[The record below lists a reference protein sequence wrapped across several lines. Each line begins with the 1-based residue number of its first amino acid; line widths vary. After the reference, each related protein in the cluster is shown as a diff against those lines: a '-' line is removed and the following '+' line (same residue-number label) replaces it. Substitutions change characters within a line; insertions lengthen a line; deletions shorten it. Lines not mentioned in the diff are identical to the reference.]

1 MKNLSFSRQILPVL
15 AIAGIVVAAILIF
28 ANLPDRS
35 MSDPMIEPPR
45 SPDAQSETGTVAGT
59 GVVEPSSEEIE
70 IGAHISGVVD
80 QVYVAPGD
88 LVTQG
93 QPLFRVDT
101 RDIRARVNEAAA
113 RVASLRQ
120 SVASA
125 QTSLRVANE
134 QLALYSGVEDQR
146 AISDQEVIERRG
158 ARDTAR
164 AQLAVTQ
171 AQYREAQAALASART
186 QLERHTV
193 RAPQTATVLQLNIRT
208 GEFAN
213 AGPGMGGSSEPLI
226 VMGVTEPLHVRVSID
241 ENEIERLD
249 IGAPAIVSARGDAAR
264 QVEARY
270 VRTEPLVVPKTSLTN
285 AATELVDVRVLEL
298 LYALPAQG
306 HSMFVGQQVD
316 AFVPAQADEE
326 DDPAANEGD
335 AE

>member
-1 MKNLSFSRQILPVL
+1 MRNLSFSRQILPIL
-15 AIAGIVVAAILIF
+15 AIAGIVVAAILIV
-28 ANLPDRS
+28 ANLPDRT
-35 MSDPMIEPPR
+35 MTEPMIEPPR
-45 SPDAQSETGTVAGT
+45 SPGAQSATGSVAGT

-70 IGAHISGVVD
+70 IGSHVSGVVD
-80 QVYVAPGD
+80 RVYVAAGD

-93 QPLFRVDT
+93 QPLFRIDT
-101 RDIRARVNEAAA
+101 RDIAARVNEARA

-120 SVASA
+120 SIASA
-125 QTSLRVANE
+125 ETALRVANE
-134 QLALYSGVEDQR
+134 QLALYAGVEDQR
-146 AISDQEVIERRG
+146 AISEQEVIERRG
-158 ARDTAR
+158 VRDTAR
-164 AQLAVTQ
+164 AQLAVTR
-171 AQYREAQAALASART
+171 AQYQEAQAALASART

-193 RAPQTATVLQLNIRT
+193 RAPQTATVLQLNVRT

-213 AGPGMGGSSEPLI
+213 AGPGMGGNSEPLI
-226 VMGVTEPLHVRVSID
+226 VMGVTEPLYVRVSID

-298 LYALPAQG
+298 LYALPGEG

-316 AFVPAQADEE
+316 AFVPARGG
-326 DDPAANEGD
+326 DDGE
-335 AE
+335 

>member
-1 MKNLSFSRQILPVL
+1 MRNLSFSRQILPIL
-15 AIAGIVVAAILIF
+15 AIAGIVVAAILIV
-28 ANLPDRS
+28 ANLPDRT
-35 MSDPMIEPPR
+35 MTEPMIEPPR
-45 SPDAQSETGTVAGT
+45 SPDAQSATGSVAGT

-70 IGAHISGVVD
+70 IGSHVSGVVD
-80 QVYVAPGD
+80 RVYVAAGD

-93 QPLFRVDT
+93 QPLFRIDT
-101 RDIRARVNEAAA
+101 RDIAARVNEARA

-120 SVASA
+120 SIASA
-125 QTSLRVANE
+125 ETALRVANE
-134 QLALYSGVEDQR
+134 QLALYAGVEDQR
-146 AISDQEVIERRG
+146 AISEQEVIERRG
-158 ARDTAR
+158 VRDTAR
-164 AQLAVTQ
+164 AQLAVTR
-171 AQYREAQAALASART
+171 AQYQEAQAALASART

-193 RAPQTATVLQLNIRT
+193 RAPQTATVLQLNVRT

-213 AGPGMGGSSEPLI
+213 AGPGMGGNSEPLI
-226 VMGVTEPLHVRVSID
+226 VMGVTEPLYVRVSID

-298 LYALPAQG
+298 LYALPGEG

-316 AFVPAQADEE
+316 AFVPARGG
-326 DDPAANEGD
+326 DDGE
-335 AE
+335 

>member
-1 MKNLSFSRQILPVL
+1 MKNLSFSRQILPIL
-15 AIAGIVVAAILIF
+15 AIAGIVLAAIMIW
-28 ANLPDRS
+28 ASLPDRT
-35 MSDPMIEPPR
+35 MSEPMIEPPR
-45 SPDAQSETGTVAGT
+45 SPSAQSDSGTVAGT

-80 QVYVAPGD
+80 QVFVSPGD

-101 RDIRARVNEAAA
+101 RDIAARVNEARARAA
-113 RVASLRQ
+113 SARQ
-120 SVASA
+120 SVSSA

-134 QLALYSGVEDQR
+134 QLALYQGVEDRR

-164 AQLAVTQ
+164 AQLSVAR
-171 AQYREAQAALASART
+171 AQYQEAQAALASART

-193 RAPQTATVLQLNIRT
+193 RAPQTATILQLNVRA

-213 AGPGMGGSSEPLI
+213 AGPGMGGNSEPLI
-226 VMGVTEPLHVRVSID
+226 VMGVTEPLYVRVSID

-285 AATELVDVRVLEL
+285 AATELVDVRVLQL
-298 LYALPAQG
+298 LYALPAAG

-316 AFVPAQADEE
+316 AFVPAQDG
-326 DDPAANEGD
+326 DDDISEGD
-335 AE
+335 DE

>member
-1 MKNLSFSRQILPVL
+1 MRNLSFSRQILPIL
-15 AIAGIVVAAILIF
+15 AIAGIVVAAILIV
-28 ANLPDRS
+28 ANLPDRT
-35 MSDPMIEPPR
+35 MTEPMIEPPR
-45 SPDAQSETGTVAGT
+45 SPGAQSATGSVAGT

-70 IGAHISGVVD
+70 IGSHVSGVVD
-80 QVYVAPGD
+80 RVYVAAGD

-93 QPLFRVDT
+93 QPLFCIDT
-101 RDIRARVNEAAA
+101 RDIAARVNEARA

-120 SVASA
+120 SIASA
-125 QTSLRVANE
+125 ETALRVANE
-134 QLALYSGVEDQR
+134 QLALYAGVEDQR
-146 AISDQEVIERRG
+146 AISEQEVIERRG
-158 ARDTAR
+158 VRDTAR
-164 AQLAVTQ
+164 AQLAVTR
-171 AQYREAQAALASART
+171 AQYQEAQAALASART

-193 RAPQTATVLQLNIRT
+193 RAPQTATVLQLNVRT

-213 AGPGMGGSSEPLI
+213 AGPGMGGNSEPLI
-226 VMGVTEPLHVRVSID
+226 VMGVTEPLYVRVSID

-298 LYALPAQG
+298 LYALPGEG

-316 AFVPAQADEE
+316 AFVPARGG
-326 DDPAANEGD
+326 DDGE
-335 AE
+335 

>member
-1 MKNLSFSRQILPVL
+1 MNKISFSRQILPVI
-15 AIAGIVVAAILIF
+15 AIIGIIVTAIIVF
-28 ANLPDRS
+28 TNLPDRS
-35 MSDPMIEPPR
+35 MSEPEIEPPR
-45 SPDAQSETGTVAGT
+45 SPEAQSTSGTVAGT
-59 GVVEPSSEEIE
+59 GVVEPSSEEIA
-70 IGAHISGVVD
+70 IGAHIAGVVD
-80 QVYVAPGD
+80 RVYVAPGD

-101 RDIRARVNEAAA
+101 RDVTARVNEAGA

-120 SVASA
+120 TVASA
-125 QTSLRVANE
+125 RTSLRVADE
-134 QLALYSGVEDQR
+134 QLALYAGVEDPR
-146 AISDQEVIERRG
+146 AVSNQEVIERRG

-164 AQLAVTQ
+164 AQLAVAQ
-171 AQYREAQAALASART
+171 AQYREAQTALASART

-193 RAPQTATVLQLNIRT
+193 RAPRTATVLQLNIRT

-213 AGPGMGGSSEPLI
+213 AGPGMGGNSEPLI
-226 VMGVTEPLHVRVSID
+226 VMGVTEPLYVRVSID

-298 LYALPAQG
+298 LYALPGEG

-316 AFVPAQADEE
+316 AFVPARGDGE
-326 DDPAANEGD
+326 DAGE
-335 AE
+335 